1 MLGLNK
7 KLVAVCAVA
16 LIALLLISFRRSFD
30 GFQDAAASAKSPE
43 CQAVAARKANL
54 QTALDKATSDMLKT
68 SLKDGI
74 AKQDA
79 EAAKHSC

>member
-1 MLGLNK
+1 MLRLNK
-7 KLVAVCAVA
+7 KLVAICAVV

-30 GFQDAAASAKSPE
+30 GFEDVAVSTATPE
-43 CQAVAARKANL
+43 CQAIASRKANL

-79 EAAKHSC
+79 EAVKHSC